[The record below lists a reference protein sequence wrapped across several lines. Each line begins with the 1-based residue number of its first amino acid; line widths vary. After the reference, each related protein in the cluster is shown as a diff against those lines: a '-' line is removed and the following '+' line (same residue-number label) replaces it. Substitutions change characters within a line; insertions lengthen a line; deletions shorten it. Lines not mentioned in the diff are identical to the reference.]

1 MKQKSL
7 LVMAF
12 CGVLLFAAQ
21 GYAQQKSKYDALKAF
36 DPNFLNQPGN
46 RYRAGNGAPGPDYW
60 QNRAD
65 YDITAK
71 LDTTDRHIEGTV
83 VITYTNNSPHVLRRL
98 WLQLD
103 QNVFKATSRGSYV
116 TPVGGNRFGRGG
128 IKDGGYKLTSVEV
141 DGHKAEYL
149 VSDTR
154 MRIKLA
160 DPIKAKGGKARVKIA
175 FSFKIPRYGIDRMG
189 YQPTKNG
196 IIYEIAQWYPRMCVF
211 DDIRGWDTLPYL
223 GQGEFYLEYG
233 DFDVK
238 LTVPANMMVVS
249 SGALQNERDVYT
261 KEEMKRLDQARNS
274 DKTVYIRKPS
284 EVTSPDSRPK
294 QSGDLTWHFK
304 LHNARDFSWAASRAF
319 VIDAAR
325 MNLPDNKHALAMSA
339 YPVEV
344 AGDSAWG
351 RSTQYVKRTLEIDS
365 KLWYPYAYPTAVN
378 VAGNVAGMEYPGIV
392 FCGWKDTGAQLW
404 DVTTHEFGHNWFPM
418 TVGSNERRYAWMDE
432 GFNTFIDIYSTRD
445 FKNDEYGDYD
455 NISDQPANFARYL
468 MYFKFH
474 GIKEQPIMTYP
485 DVINPDYLG
494 IAAYEKPAL
503 GLYMLR
509 EYVLGHKRFDD
520 AFRAYI
526 RRWAYK
532 HPTPTDFFRTM
543 NSVAGEDLDYFWKGW
558 FEKDWHI
565 DQAVTDVHYVNQDPT
580 QGSYITVKNMDRLPM
595 PCTVKVYE
603 SNGKVGVV
611 KLPVEIWHDGPKWT
625 FEYHSTSKIDSV
637 VVDPNN
643 MLPDMNP
650 DNNKWV
656 PIDERSNGFH

>member
-1 MKQKSL
+1 MKHKAHL
-7 LVMAF
+7 WLAL
-12 CGVLLFAAQ
+12 CWVLLFAAQ
-21 GYAQQKSKYDALKAF
+21 GYAQQKSKYDPLKAF
-36 DPNFLNQPGN
+36 DPNFDNQPGN
-46 RYRAGNGAPGPDYW
+46 SYRAGNGEPGPDYW

-65 YDITAK
+65 YQIDAK
-71 LDTTDRHIEGTV
+71 LDTTDKHIEGTV
-83 VITYTNNSPHVLRRL
+83 EITYTNNSPHVLRRL

-103 QNVFKATSRGSYV
+103 QNVFKSTSRGTYV

-128 IKDGGYKLTSVEV
+128 IKDGGYDLKSVEV

-154 MRIKLA
+154 MRIKLN
-160 DPIKAKGGKARVKIA
+160 DPIKAKGGKAKVKIA
-175 FSFKIPRYGIDRMG
+175 FSFKIPHYGIDRMG

-196 IIYEIAQWYPRMCVF
+196 IIYEIAQWYPRMEVF
-211 DDIRGWDTLPYL
+211 DDVRGWNTLPYL

-238 LTVPANMMVVS
+238 ITAPADMIVVS

-261 KEEMKRLDQARNS
+261 KEQVKRLDQARNS
-274 DKTVYIRKPS
+274 DKTVYIRKPD
-284 EVTSPDSRPK
+284 EVTNPDSRPK
-294 QSGDLTWHFK
+294 KNGDLTWHFK
-304 LHNARDFSWAASRAF
+304 LNNARDVAWAASKAF

-325 MNLPDNKHALAMSA
+325 INLPENKHSLAMSA
-339 YPVEV
+339 YPAEV

-351 RSTQYVKRTLEIDS
+351 RSTEYVKKTLEINS
-365 KLWYPYAYPTAVN
+365 KMWYPYIYPTAVN

-392 FCGWKDTGAQLW
+392 FCGWKNTGAGLW
-404 DVTTHEFGHNWFPM
+404 GVTTHEFGHNWFPM

-432 GFNTFIDIYSTRD
+432 GFNTFIDIYATRM
-445 FKNDEYGDYD
+445 FNSDEYGDYD
-455 NISDQPANFARYL
+455 HISDQPANFARYL

-474 GIKEQPIMTYP
+474 GIKQQPIMTLP
-485 DVINPDYLG
+485 DVINPDFLG

-509 EYVLGHKRFDD
+509 EYVLGHERFDD

-526 RRWAYK
+526 RRWAFK

-543 NSVAGEDLDYFWKGW
+543 NSVAGENLDWFWKGW
-558 FEKDWHI
+558 FEKDWQI

-580 QGSYITVKNMDRLPM
+580 QGAYITVKNLDKMPM

-603 SNGKVGVV
+603 SNGKTGEV
-611 KLPVEIWHDGPKWT
+611 KLPVEIWHDGSKWT
-625 FEYHSTSKIDSV
+625 FEYHSTNKIDSV
-637 VVDPNN
+637 EVDPDN
-643 MLPDMNP
+643 MLPDMKP
-650 DNNKWV
+650 ENNKWV
-656 PIDERSNGFH
+656 PIDAKSNSPH